1 MRLEQ
6 RDGPVRGLVAEVIR
20 WLVQGGP
27 QDGLG
32 VLVPFRGPAAVTG
45 DQGTWDGMVSVGRD
59 PTVDRAAT
67 DTEPDGDLG
76 DGAAPV
82 EFEQAQ
88 SATVGAQVVGGAQL
102 TAETKAL
109 LGCQPHGVHGCPL
122 LQDNHEETKGARM
135 DISWGYPQSVAKST
149 KKARK
154 SGSDRR

>member
-1 MRLEQ
+1 M
-6 RDGPVRGLVAEVIR
+6 VHARGLVAEVIR
-20 WLVQGGP
+20 RLVQGGP

-32 VLVPFRGPAAVTG
+32 VLVPFRGPACAVMG
-45 DQGTWDGMVSVGRD
+45 DQGTWDGMMSVGRD

-82 EFEQAQ
+82 EFEQTQ
-88 SATVGAQVVGGAQL
+88 SATVGAQIVGGAQL
-102 TAETKAL
+102 TTEAKAL

-122 LQDNHEETKGARM
+122 LQDNHGEPKGARM
-135 DISWGYPQSVAKST
+135 DISWGYPQSGAKST
-149 KKARK
+149 KKGGK